1 VRALILG
8 FFSTVGDLE
17 CLEVTRR
24 WLGKAEIPCDVAP
37 YSKRIRALIPGSVD
51 PRTVDPAGYTH
62 AIVVCGPCH
71 PRLFAEQELDFS
83 RFGHCT
89 LIGLNLTMLE
99 ALESWNPFDV
109 LLERDSNHAS
119 RPDLTFLEPTPA
131 VPVVGR
137 CLIDRQPE
145 YGARQRHEAAAS
157 AIAGLIA
164 RRGLAVVEIDT
175 RCLTGVPGEM
185 RRPPQVLSLIR
196 RVDFLLTTRL
206 HGMVYALKAGVPVIA
221 VDPVAGGDK
230 VTAQARAIGWPRV
243 VLAEEASPE
252 WMDDAA
258 DWCLSPEAKHAAEE
272 VRDRA
277 PTLLEGVEARF
288 LDGLKMIKPA
298 VTAPSAAPR
307 KRGLFGRWSR

>member
-1 VRALILG
+1 VRAIILG
-8 FFSTVGDLE
+8 YFSTVGDLE

-37 YSKRIRALIPGSVD
+37 YSKRIRALIPGAVD
-51 PRTVDPAGYTH
+51 PRAVDPGGYTH

-71 PRLFAEQELDFS
+71 PRLFVEQELDFS
-83 RFGHCT
+83 RFAHCT
-89 LIGLNLTMLE
+89 LIGLNLTMVE

-119 RPDLTFLEPTPA
+119 RPDLTFLEDTLA

-145 YGARQRHEAAAS
+145 YGDRQRHDLAAS

-175 RCLTGVPGEM
+175 RCVTGVPGEM
-185 RRPPQVLSLIR
+185 RTPPQVFSLIQ

-230 VTAQARAIGWPRV
+230 VTAQARAIGWPQV

-252 WMDDAA
+252 WMDGAA
-258 DWCLSPEAKHAAEE
+258 DWCLSTEAKRAAEE
-272 VRDRA
+272 VRSRA
-277 PTLLEGVEARF
+277 PELLAGVEEGFLEG
-288 LDGLKMIKPA
+288 LKIVKPA
-298 VTAPSAAPR
+298 VSAPKLAPR
-307 KRGLFGRWSR
+307 KPGLFGRWFR